1 MTPHEFLS
9 KWRDVELKERSA
21 SQSHFNDL
29 CRLIGVDDPIAADP
43 TGSWFTFEKGASKT
57 SGGEGWADVWR
68 KSCFAWEYKGRAAN
82 LDKAFDQLLRYSI
95 ALESPPLLIVS
106 DMGRIRIHTNWT
118 NTVQQVH
125 EIALEDLADAAKR
138 DLLRHCFLDPEKLRP
153 TKTRQMLTEGAAKQF
168 ASLALRLRGRGHEAQ
183 AVAHFV
189 NRLVFCMFAEDVDL
203 LPGKM
208 FTRMIEA
215 SRAPPTQFAD
225 HARTLFDAMKS
236 GGMVGFEKVEWFNGG
251 LFDDDGTLPLE
262 PVDIDDLLI
271 AARLDWSEIDPSVL
285 GTLFERGLDPDKRS
299 QLGAHYTDREKIMQV
314 ITPVVAEPLQ
324 REWADAK
331 AQITELIENAPV
343 PTKEK
348 LLRGKE
354 LAARTKALNEAA
366 AIHRAFLERLEKFR
380 VLDPAC
386 GSGNFLY
393 LSLLALKDIEHRANV
408 EAEVLGLPR
417 GFPRVGPEN
426 VLGLELNPYAA
437 ELARISVWIGEI
449 QWMRRNGFEAS
460 RNPILRTLTN
470 IECRDALLTAEGK
483 RSGWPKT
490 DAIVGNPPFLGSKF
504 HRKGR
509 PATKTK
515 PALKGLGDPYTDT
528 LYAAYRGSVPASAD
542 LVSYW
547 FANAAAMA
555 GSGRFSALGLIAT
568 KSIGKG
574 ASNKPLS
581 KLVTDTDFRIFSAS
595 RNQPWVVDGAQVRV
609 AVICA
614 KRSPTDFELDGN
626 PSGVINPDLTSG
638 LDVSKA
644 KPLPENRNRAF
655 QGVKLNG
662 PFEISD
668 GLAQSFL
675 REPTNPNGEP
685 NSKVV
690 RRFAGNDDVTM
701 RDRDAWVLDFT
712 NYPESADAAL
722 FEKPFQHVRA
732 QVVEHRLTREVGTAT
747 EVDRLEKFWLMQR
760 PRPKLRSAVAAFKR
774 IIAVPE
780 TSEHLL
786 FRFLPSSYVFSGS
799 LFVICRDDD
808 ITFGILSSHIHRVW
822 TKAHGN
828 QMGVGNQG
836 RYNATRTF
844 LTFPFPVG
852 LSPDLPATVHA
863 EGTPGHAIAA
873 AAAALN
879 TQRENWLNP
888 SNLAHSVP
896 DIVEDYPERAAPLNP
911 SAIEELAKRTLTK
924 LYNDYPE
931 WLKNAQKALDEAVSE
946 AYGWGD
952 DFRTG
957 TLSDDKILARLFY
970 LNQERTT

>member
-1 MTPHEFLS
+1 
-9 KWRDVELKERSA
+9 
-21 SQSHFNDL
+21 
-29 CRLIGVDDPIAADP
+29 
-43 TGSWFTFEKGASKT
+43 
-57 SGGEGWADVWR
+57 
-68 KSCFAWEYKGRAAN
+68 
-82 LDKAFDQLLRYSI
+82 
-95 ALESPPLLIVS
+95 
-106 DMGRIRIHTNWT
+106 
-118 NTVQQVH
+118 
-125 EIALEDLADAAKR
+125 
-138 DLLRHCFLDPEKLRP
+138 
-153 TKTRQMLTEGAAKQF
+153 
-168 ASLALRLRGRGHEAQ
+168 
-183 AVAHFV
+183 
-189 NRLVFCMFAEDVDL
+189 
-203 LPGKM
+203 
-208 FTRMIEA
+208 
-215 SRAPPTQFAD
+215 
-225 HARTLFDAMKS
+225 MKS
-236 GGMVGFEKVEWFNGG
+236 GGMVGFERVEWFNGG
-251 LFDDDGTLPLE
+251 LFDDDASLPLE

-271 AARLDWSEIDPSVL
+271 AAHLDWSEIDPSVL

-299 QLGAHYTDREKIMQV
+299 QLGAHYTDREKILQ
-314 ITPVVAEPLQ
+314 IIDPVVAEPLQ
-324 REWADAK
+324 REWADAR
-331 AQITELIENAPV
+331 ARITELIENAPV

-354 LAARTKALNEAA
+354 LAARTKALNEAES
-366 AIHRAFLERLEKFR
+366 IHRAFLKRLEKFR

-426 VLGLELNPYAA
+426 VMGLELNPYAA

-470 IECRDALLTAEGK
+470 IECRDAECRDALLTAEGK
-483 RSGWPKT
+483 RADWPDT

-515 PALKGLGDPYTDT
+515 PALKGLGDNYTDT

-555 GSGRFSALGLIAT
+555 SSERLSALGLIAT

-609 AVICA
+609 AVVCA
-614 KRSPTDFELDGN
+614 KRSPTDFELDGK
-626 PSGVINPDLTSG
+626 PSGLINPDLTAG

-644 KPLPENRNRAF
+644 KPVRENRNCAF

-668 GLAQSFL
+668 SLARSFL
-675 REPTNPNGEP
+675 QEPTNPNGKP
-685 NSKVV
+685 NSEVV

-712 NYPESADAAL
+712 DYPESTDAAL
-722 FEKPFQHVRA
+722 FEKPFQHVRT
-732 QVVEHRLTREVGTAT
+732 QVAEHRRTREVGTAT

-760 PRPKLRSAVAAFKR
+760 PRPKLRSAVAAFDR

-786 FRFLPSSYVFSGS
+786 FRFLPSSYIFSGS
-799 LFVICRDDD
+799 LFVICRDDH

-852 LSPDLPATVHA
+852 FSPDMPAEAHA
-863 EGTPGHAIAA
+863 EGTPGHAIAT

-888 SNLAHSVP
+888 PNLAHRVP
-896 DIVEDYPERAAPLNP
+896 DIVECYPERVVPLSP
-911 SAIEELAKRTLTK
+911 SAAEELAKRTLTK

-931 WLKNAQKALDEAVSE
+931 WLKNAQKAVDEAVSD

-952 DFRTG
+952 DFRKG
-957 TLSDDKILARLFY
+957 TLSDEEILARLFN
-970 LNQERTT
+970 LNQERTA